1 MSNLQA
7 VLAVWFAVKC
17 ERRKPCV
24 VCFFQVPW
32 ELMACFCEKKKKEKT
47 LVLQLHMQYVLKCK
61 VIIKIVIK
69 NVMLYKDYLK

>member
-24 VCFFQVPW
+24 VCFFLGPLGADGLFLW
-32 ELMACFCEKKKKEKT
+32 KKKK

-69 NVMLYKDYLK
+69 NVVWYNDYLK